1 MNEAIKVGLS
11 KTTNNIIKVAAVVG
25 AITVIAGGWAFYLN
39 NLWKPKVEVLS
50 VDFTNGVAVMKY
62 DGKEIKL
69 VGDAVYWLNA
79 DWGLRLGSIR
89 KDTQE
94 TVYDRIELL
103 KKGMVVEYLNR

>member
-69 VGDAVYWLNA
+69 VGDAVYCRYFINGYWYYN
-79 DWGLRLGSIR
+79 SSNCSS
-89 KDTQE
+89 K
-94 TVYDRIELL
+94 
-103 KKGMVVEYLNR
+103 N